1 MSSMDPSRPD
11 QDDSLVDTDDL
22 FGKLDQLISRH
33 QTGSSRPGVTTV
45 PTLTETVARSAQAPA
60 PSIPVLEE
68 VVQPA
73 APPETEP
80 PFDRR
85 RQLQVAL
92 YLRLRQR
99 LDEEL
104 SAPVFAALPPAE
116 LSRIAQALR
125 NALPGIIRESVDQVM
140 RKS

>member
-1 MSSMDPSRPD
+1 MDPLPPD
-11 QDDSLVDTDDL
+11 RDDSLVDTDDL

-33 QTGSSRPGVTTV
+33 QSSSRPGVTTV
-45 PTLTETVARSAQAPA
+45 PTLTETAARPAQAPA

-104 SAPVFAALPPAE
+104 SGPAFAALPAAE